1 MSESFTHQ
9 LRVRYAECDAQGIVF
24 NGNWFLYFDT
34 VMTEYWRELI
44 GGYNYLP
51 ENFGIE
57 TVVAETGARFRGAG
71 RFDDLLDF
79 EVKVPRVGSSSL
91 RVEFDVSKDENL
103 LVEGFIEYVFVDAQ
117 TLAPMPIPDMVRGR
131 LPADEAA

>member
-1 MSESFTHQ
+1 MSAPFNHQ

-44 GGYNYLP
+44 GGYKHLP
-51 ENFGIE
+51 EQFGVE

-79 EVKVPRVGSSSL
+79 EISVPRIGTSSM

-103 LVEGFIEYVFVDAQ
+103 LVEGFIEYVFVDAK
-117 TLAPMPIPDMVRGR
+117 TLAPQPIPDMVRGQ
-131 LPADEAA
+131 LPSPEPA

>member
-1 MSESFTHQ
+1 MTGTFTHQ

-44 GGYNYLP
+44 GGYNHLP
-51 ENFGIE
+51 DQFGVE

-71 RFDDLLDF
+71 RFDDMLEF
-79 EVKVPRVGSSSL
+79 EIKVPRIGNSSM
-91 RVEFDVSKDENL
+91 RVEFDVSKADEP
-103 LVEGFIEYVFVDAQ
+103 LVEGFIEYVFVDAK
-117 TLAPMPIPDMVRGR
+117 TLGPVPIPDMVRGQ
-131 LPADEAA
+131 LPAQPAA

>member
-1 MSESFTHQ
+1 MDGTFTHQ

-44 GGYNYLP
+44 GGYNHLP
-51 ENFGIE
+51 DQFGVE

-79 EVKVPRVGSSSL
+79 SVRLPRVGNSSL
-91 RVEFDVSKDENL
+91 RVEFDVSMDENL
-103 LVEGFIEYVFVDAQ
+103 LVEGFIEYVFVDAK
-117 TLAPMPIPDMVRGR
+117 TLAPMPIPDMVRGQ
-131 LPADEAA
+131 LPAPDTA